1 MWSPLSG
8 SRQQDLLTNSHHLLL
23 ECCSRRFW
31 WPERDLSKEWGGGKV
46 IGSWTLGQHP
56 WKWSMPQRY
65 GVTTSATHNVLTLS
79 YNHDG
84 KADWT
89 REMWPQVL
97 GIKEFL
103 NPNNKALLQD
113 YLLIERKEKLLF
125 IRPLF
130 VGSNAFLMLFGV
142 LLRDA

>member
-1 MWSPLSG
+1 
-8 SRQQDLLTNSHHLLL
+8 
-23 ECCSRRFW
+23 
-31 WPERDLSKEWGGGKV
+31 
-46 IGSWTLGQHP
+46 
-56 WKWSMPQRY
+56 
-65 GVTTSATHNVLTLS
+65 
-79 YNHDG
+79 
-84 KADWT
+84 
-89 REMWPQVL
+89 MWPQVL

>member
-1 MWSPLSG
+1 MEYATEMWG
-8 SRQQDLLTNSHHLLL
+8 DYYCYT
-23 ECCSRRFW
+23 
-31 WPERDLSKEWGGGKV
+31 
-46 IGSWTLGQHP
+46 
-56 WKWSMPQRY
+56 QR
-65 GVTTSATHNVLTLS
+65 AHS

-89 REMWPQVL
+89 QEMWPQVL

-103 NPNNKALLQD
+103 NPNNKALPQD

-130 VGSNAFLMLFGV
+130 VGSIAFLMLFGV